1 MLCHASLELI
11 LTIAGFWFHS
21 PPCLNLV
28 TTMSSTLDMF
38 SEIVQELAQTNG
50 GTPPTVQQLVD
61 AADLSV
67 ADAEEILQS
76 LQDEGLLPPAKKP
89 RKAKTTKP
97 PVEETPAAASE
108 EAAGSSTD
116 CPLEQ
121 SKDDEDAA
129 PLANLVPK
137 RLRPYTASKA
147 AVNMDQLETFQD
159 TEADELE
166 DLEEELDKSLE
177 EPPAPAPATPL
188 ASAFAK
194 GRLV

>member
-21 PPCLNLV
+21 YPSLSLV
-28 TTMSSTLDMF
+28 TTMSTLDMF
-38 SEIVQELAQTNG
+38 SEMVNELVQTNG
-50 GTPPTVQQLVD
+50 GAPPTVQQLVD

-89 RKAKTTKP
+89 RKAKATKP
-97 PVEETPAAASE
+97 PVEETPEEAACE
-108 EAAGSSTD
+108 EAAGSSSD
-116 CPLEQ
+116 PPLEP
-121 SKDDEDAA
+121 SKDDEDTA

-147 AVNMDQLETFQD
+147 AVNMDQLDTFQD
-159 TEADELE
+159 TQADDFEK
-166 DLEEELDKSLE
+166 ELDKCLE
-177 EPPAPAPATPL
+177 ETPAPAPATPL